1 MKTKEFIGDA
11 YQSPKLSVMEVMT
24 EGVLCES
31 GDPKWY
37 EKSGQGDFTYGVET
51 DDTWA

>member
-24 EGVLCES
+24 EGVLCAS
-31 GDPKWY
+31 GDKWY
-37 EKSGQGDFTYGVET
+37 EQGGQGDFGYGTET